1 MRDEYGLRGREQ
13 DAGSLA
19 TLAVDLGGP
28 VNLAASLE
36 CGQAFRWR
44 KACFPNRPD
53 LVVAYRGVIPVG
65 SISVPAHPG
74 TAPGHQI
81 ALPSGTAPRQ
91 LAVCVGQAEP
101 VTSKIVVAYDDD
113 YALHIA
119 GRPEV
124 AAEQISEAVRLYFAA
139 DDNVAAIEAEVARLD
154 PVISGAV
161 KEAHGLRILRQDH
174 WECLASYV
182 LSINNNIPNISRI
195 VEHFS
200 SCLGEP
206 VGFGLHSFPPP
217 EKIACQDSGFL
228 RQSKCG
234 FRDRYLKDAAE
245 RVVSGEVNLA
255 DLELI
260 PTEQARERLMRIR
273 GVGPKVADCVL
284 LFGYHRLDVFPA
296 DVWISR
302 AMSRYYLGGRK
313 VTPKM
318 AREEGM
324 RRFGPLAGY
333 AQEYLFWMARGDGSL
348 R

>member
-1 MRDEYGLRGREQ
+1 M
-13 DAGSLA
+13 
-19 TLAVDLGGP
+19 
-28 VNLAASLE
+28 NLAATLE

-44 KACFPNRPD
+44 KACFPGRPD
-53 LVVAYRGVIPVG
+53 LVAAYTGVIPVG
-65 SISVPAHPG
+65 RTTG
-74 TAPGHQI
+74 TARREIVSASEI
-81 ALPSGTAPRQ
+81 APCSRITPRQ
-91 LAVCVGQAEP
+91 LAVYVGQAEP
-101 VTSKIVVAYDDD
+101 VTSKIMVAYDPTYAQDD
-113 YALHIA
+113 TGLAEPQPCACSHGEQPADPPPVGHI
-119 GRPEV
+119 
-124 AAEQISEAVRLYFAA
+124 SDAVRLYFAA
-139 DDNVAAIEAEVARLD
+139 DDDVAAIEAEVARLD
-154 PVISGAV
+154 SVMAGAV

-200 SCLGEP
+200 LCLGEP
-206 VGFGLHSFPPP
+206 VGLGLHSFPPP

-245 RVVSGEVNLA
+245 RVASGEV
-255 DLELI
+255 DLTGLERM

-284 LFGYHRLDVFPA
+284 LFGYHRLDVFPS

-302 AMSRYYLGGRK
+302 AMSRYYLGGGA

-333 AQEYLFWMARGDGSL
+333 AQEYLFWRARGDDSL